1 MMTRTTLAIAV
12 ALQFMAAPVMAQAA
26 SDKDGNAHHYQ
37 GGPQTGVPHSAKH
50 TKPSNANAK
59 APLPAATTIAAVPR
73 ASRITWAKSN
83 RHRPGDHHI
92 GRALPSY
99 MKVIS
104 FGPGT

>member
-1 MMTRTTLAIAV
+1 MITRTTLAIAV

-59 APLPAATTIAAVPR
+59 AR
-73 ASRITWAKSN
+73 ASGGHHYSGGPKSES
-83 RHRPGDHHI
+83 HHM
-92 GRALPSY
+92 GE
-99 MKVIS
+99 KQ
-104 FGPGT
+104 

>member
-59 APLPAATTIAAVPR
+59 ARTTSGGHHYSGGP
-73 ASRITWAKSN
+73 KSES
-83 RHRPGDHHI
+83 HHT
-92 GRALPSY
+92 GE
-99 MKVIS
+99 KQ
-104 FGPGT
+104 